1 MLSTEAE
8 GRRASWV
15 TSPLPRFAWF
25 VTSYEKKNLLVD
37 FLLNFGLFFGKV
49 SGYKNWSISF
59 SCRYS
64 SKSRQYPSSNILI
77 DGLLPMQPRFQI
89 NIQSIN
95 HVSKSIYNQSTT
107 FLSQYTIDQSR
118 FQIIIQ
124 SINHVSQSIYNR
136 STSFLS
142 QCTIDCSHFPNL
154 VNASWLWRFSRG
166 LWANQKRWNI
176 LNE

>member
-1 MLSTEAE
+1 MSNIPPPEICMIRHIIRKKESLS
-8 GRRASWV
+8 R
-15 TSPLPRFAWF
+15 L
-25 VTSYEKKNLLVD
+25 N

-95 HVSKSIYNQSTT
+95 HVSKSIYNRSTS

-154 VNASWLWRFSRG
+154 VNASWL
-166 LWANQKRWNI
+166 
-176 LNE
+176 

>member
-1 MLSTEAE
+1 MLATEAE

-95 HVSKSIYNQSTT
+95 HVSKSIYNRSTS

-154 VNASWLWRFSRG
+154 VNASWLWRFSG
-166 LWANQKRWNI
+166 ELWANQKRWNI